1 VDLEK
6 TPNAER
12 TAAMPSSGLVDLHEH
27 LEADA
32 DTPGRAR
39 DLVEDALSGRVQPD
53 TLRSV
58 RLMTSELA
66 TNAVRHGSPLPN
78 QVVDVT
84 VRVTQTVIRVDVQD
98 EGAGFVLIGLDDPAD
113 LTGLHLGL
121 RLVESLA
128 DRWGMVREQG
138 TRVWFEIDRKGE
150 DEA

>member
-1 VDLEK
+1 
-6 TPNAER
+6 
-12 TAAMPSSGLVDLHEH
+12 MPSPGLIDLHEH

-84 VRVTQTVIRVDVQD
+84 VRITQTVIRVDVQD

-128 DRWGMVREQG
+128 DRWGMVRERG
-138 TRVWFEIDRKGE
+138 TRVWFEIDRNGE

>member
-1 VDLEK
+1 
-6 TPNAER
+6 
-12 TAAMPSSGLVDLHEH
+12 
-27 LEADA
+27 
-32 DTPGRAR
+32 
-39 DLVEDALSGRVQPD
+39 
-53 TLRSV
+53 
-58 RLMTSELA
+58 MTSELA
-66 TNAVRHGSPLPN
+66 TNAVRHGSHVPN

-84 VRVTQTVIRVDVQD
+84 VRMTQTVIRVDVQD

-128 DRWGMVREQG
+128 DRWGIVRERG